1 MLADRQEVQIT
12 GNDLD
17 RSSLPEKGRVLI
29 IDDDVDYVQMI
40 KLVLRQADFDVS
52 SAYNIQV
59 ALQKCM
65 EIKPDVILLDLMMPD
80 MDGYSTFQR
89 LRKVSATPII
99 FISAAP
105 RDENLAR
112 SLDLGADDYISKPF
126 HNQEVISRIRRV
138 LRQNQKT
145 DQEQIFHF
153 PDIDLRIDL
162 DSREAYLHGQTL
174 RLLPREFAL
183 LKVLAERAPKNI
195 PYETITIQLW
205 GEDSAKTRAHLKTIA
220 FSLRRKLEFVSSG
233 RNLLVNN
240 RSVGYQLVTNLTV

>member
-1 MLADRQEVQIT
+1 MVADRQEVEIT

-40 KLVLRQADFDVS
+40 KMVLRQADFDVS
-52 SAYNIQV
+52 SAYNIHV

-80 MDGYSTFQR
+80 MDGYSTFHR
-89 LRKVSATPII
+89 LREVSATPII

-138 LRQNQKT
+138 LRQNRKAAQG
-145 DQEQIFHF
+145 QVLHF
-153 PDIDLRIDL
+153 SEVDLRL
-162 DSREAYLHGQTL
+162 ELESREVFLNGRSL

-183 LKVLAERAPKNI
+183 LKLLALRASKNV
-195 PYETITIQLW
+195 PYETITMQLW
-205 GEDSAKTRAHLKTIA
+205 GEDSAKTRAHLKTVA
-220 FSLRRKLEFVSSG
+220 FSLRRKLETAG
-233 RNLLVNN
+233 QGINLLA
-240 RSVGYQLVTNLTV
+240 